1 MSASKHPL
9 HGIAVEDG
17 ITIELDNE
25 RLRFVNDEGGT
36 IIALSPSASEAVL
49 RLVPAAP
56 TLAQL
61 APAVAVLNSAWA
73 LYEEGQ
79 RRGKR
84 WGRKEREQEIY
95 STVQGLL
102 GLDRIGKVLEGIEGS
117 LDYANNSR

>member
-1 MSASKHPL
+1 MNAPKHPL
-9 HGIAVEDG
+9 YGMGVDEG
-17 ITIELDNE
+17 ITVELDNE
-25 RLRFVNDEGGT
+25 RLRFVNDEGET
-36 IIALSPSASEAVL
+36 IVGLSPSASAAIL
-49 RLVPAAP
+49 RLVPADP
-56 TLAQL
+56 TLEQM
-61 APAVAVLNSAWA
+61 APAMAVLGSTWA